1 MDFANWLKRVVFY
14 RMDITF
20 SQAFVY
26 WNQIAR
32 DYTIKNRKAVWIDP
46 MDYQS
51 ELTQAVLEL
60 RDWRMDVSIFNLPR
74 CIPPEALWPFA
85 RKSYPTGKPNTSIFA
100 GNVSSKRDV
109 ADYSQHPECKVG
121 E

>member
-1 MDFANWLKRVVFY
+1 
-14 RMDITF
+14 MDITF

-32 DYTIKNRKAVWIDP
+32 DYTIKNRKAVWNDP
-46 MDYQS
+46 TDYQA

-60 RDWRMDVSIFNLPR
+60 RDWRMNVSIFNLPR

-100 GNVSSKRDV
+100 RSVSS
-109 ADYSQHPECKVG
+109 
-121 E
+121 